1 MKVLIVR
8 HAIAYSSDPSQW
20 PDDRQRPLS
29 SDGERKLR
37 RAAKGLMKVEG
48 KVDVVLS
55 SPWTR
60 AWQTAEILHEV
71 AGWPAPTGCE
81 ALEGNRSPR
90 GVVAVLKTYKHVQ
103 AVALVGHQPQV
114 EGLVSYL
121 LTGDAARVMLG
132 FKKAGVALLEL
143 DPALRAGTA
152 RLVWYLPPKMLRA
165 LG

>member
-8 HAIAYSSDPSQW
+8 HAIAYIRDPSQW

-55 SPWTR
+55 SPWVR

-71 AGWPAPTGCE
+71 AGWPEPTECE

-90 GVVAVLKTYKHVQ
+90 AVLTVLKLHKDAGAVAV
-103 AVALVGHQPQV
+103 VGHQPHV

-121 LTGDAARVMLG
+121 LTGDAARVMVE
-132 FKKAGVALLEL
+132 FKKAGVALIEM
-143 DPALRAGTA
+143 DAALRAGTA
-152 RLVWYLPPKMLRA
+152 SLIWYLPPRVLRS